1 MEWYMA
7 VPPLVTVQPLG
18 ICRLKSAVSYSSV
31 SMDLAAVSVIFTSF
45 SSFVM
50 VPSLLTT
57 GSFPPGCPCP
67 AQPARESASAAASS
81 RDNTLFFFIA
91 ECLLIDFY

>member
-31 SMDLAAVSVIFTSF
+31 STDLAAVSVIFTPF

-81 RDNTLFFFIA
+81 KDNTLFFFIA
-91 ECLLIDFY
+91 ERLLIDFY